1 LRGGKGGVWTDRG
14 EWLEWNEVCGAFDE
28 EVFGDG
34 KGEFGREKEDVGGQ
48 KVVYNRFGQVVSGR
62 LGTKPLEVTSPA
74 PENQVA
80 KVVEMLEDGNKEVVV
95 PENQG

>member
-1 LRGGKGGVWTDRG
+1 M
-14 EWLEWNEVCGAFDE
+14 
-28 EVFGDG
+28 
-34 KGEFGREKEDVGGQ
+34 
-48 KVVYNRFGQVVSGR
+48 SGR